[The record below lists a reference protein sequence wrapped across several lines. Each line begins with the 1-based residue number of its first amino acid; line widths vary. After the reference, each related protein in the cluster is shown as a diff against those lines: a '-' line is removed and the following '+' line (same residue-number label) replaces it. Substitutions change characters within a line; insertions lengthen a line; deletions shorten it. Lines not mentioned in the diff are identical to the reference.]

1 MRIHI
6 SEFLVTRILLN
17 QVYLNDFFVLLL
29 SIPRTLKWY
38 KLVLLEVP
46 LHIEIIKK
54 SSLLD
59 MTTVSLSKLALEIE
73 GNMLPSL

>member
-17 QVYLNDFFVLLL
+17 QVYFNDFFVLLL

-38 KLVLLEVP
+38 KLVLLEVS